1 MHNDINDLPNKAIS
15 IIKNGDITE
24 LSADIIELAFSLD
37 PSVLLKF
44 GIDLNKNATN
54 ISNRRFAKKYC
65 YFILGLKKLNPI
77 ERYNVIADL
86 KFKGNEGGEILLSLI
101 ERLDSISKVE
111 ILSNLVIARIHEEI
125 SVKEFFRA
133 TSVLEKIPFVDIDEL
148 SKYQEPYFQIGVT
161 DILFSSGAV
170 TLSSI
175 GKGKVE
181 NDEYVLTEAAYNI
194 LKYGLKQE
202 VSRPKTNKIVVK
214 GVPTF
219 EYLDETLSIKDV
231 E

>member
-1 MHNDINDLPNKAIS
+1 MHNDINDLPNRAIS
-15 IIKNGDITE
+15 IFSSGDFTD
-24 LSADIIELAFSLD
+24 LSANTIELAFSID

-44 GIDLNKNATN
+44 GIDLTKLVKN
-54 ISNRRFAKKYC
+54 ISDRHFAKKYC
-65 YFILGLKKLNPI
+65 YFILGLKELNPI

-86 KFKGNEGGEILLSLI
+86 KYRGNEGGEILLSLI

-111 ILSNLVIARIHEEI
+111 ILSNLVIARVHEEI

-148 SKYQEPYFQIGVT
+148 CKYQEPYFQIGVT

-175 GKGKVE
+175 GKGKDE

-202 VSRPKTNKIVVK
+202 VSRPRTNKIIVK

-219 EYLDETLSIKDV
+219 EYKDEALSIKEV

>member
-1 MHNDINDLPNKAIS
+1 MNDLPNKAIS
-15 IIKNGDITE
+15 IIQSGDFTE
-24 LSADIIELAFSLD
+24 LTADIIEYAFSQD

-44 GIDLNKNATN
+44 GIDLTKLAKNV
-54 ISNRRFAKKYC
+54 SDRRFAKKFC
-65 YFILGLKKLNPI
+65 YFILGLKDLKPI
-77 ERYNVIADL
+77 ERYNVIAEL
-86 KFKGNEGGEILLSLI
+86 KLKGNEGGEILLALI
-101 ERLDSISKVE
+101 ERLDAITKVE
-111 ILSNLVIARIHEEI
+111 ILANLVISRIHEEI

-133 TSVLEKIPFVDIDEL
+133 TSVLEKIPFVDIEEL
-148 SKYQEPYFQIGVT
+148 CKYQEPYFQRGVT

-175 GKGKVE
+175 GKGKEE

-202 VSRPKTNKIVVK
+202 VICPKTNKIVVK

-219 EYLDETLSIKDV
+219 EYSGKDEALSIK
-231 E
+231 EIE

>member
-1 MHNDINDLPNKAIS
+1 MNNNINELPNKAIS
-15 IIKNGDITE
+15 IINNGDFTE
-24 LSADIIELAFSLD
+24 LSANIIELAFSQD

-44 GIDLNKNATN
+44 GIDLTKLAKN
-54 ISNRRFAKKYC
+54 ISDRRFAKKYC
-65 YFILGLKKLNPI
+65 YFILGLKELNPI
-77 ERYNVIADL
+77 ERYNVIANL
-86 KFKGNEGGEILLSLI
+86 KLKGNEAGEILLSLI

-170 TLSSI
+170 TLFSI
-175 GKGKVE
+175 GKGKEE

-202 VSRPKTNKIVVK
+202 VSRPKTNKIIVK

-219 EYLDETLSIKDV
+219 EYLDEALSIK
-231 E
+231 EIE